1 MKAPTR
7 VLSPATL
14 ADLELPNIKRAQR
27 MLVERFLPHERLQTI
42 VDHIDFL
49 FYRPPQTRAAGLV
62 VAGEPGSGK
71 TMLAKSLHR
80 RYKPEPATDISP
92 ATVPLLVISMT
103 GAREAK
109 TLFNR
114 MLGALG
120 VPDALSY
127 LGSDRERMVLKVC
140 RATRVKMLI
149 VDEIQ
154 DILTST
160 ARQQR
165 IALDT
170 IKLLMNELQI
180 PIIALGTSEAPE
192 AMKLDKH
199 LNARFS
205 YRTLPVWKSD
215 QFLTN
220 FLDAL
225 EASLPLREA
234 SHLSDPS
241 IREALV
247 RLSGGIL
254 DKIVKMVCYAGAHA
268 VEAGEE
274 RITIPWLERGAVQ
287 PPSWAVSSP
296 EALAA

>member
-1 MKAPTR
+1 MEQ
-7 VLSPATL
+7 SPRFLLPSAL
-14 ADLELPNIKRAQR
+14 ADLDLPNIKRAQR
-27 MLVERFLPHERLQTI
+27 LLVERFLPHERLQTI
-42 VDHIDFL
+42 VEHVDFL
-49 FYRPPQTRAAGLV
+49 FHRPPQTRAAGLV
-62 VAGEPGSGK
+62 VSGKPGSGK

-80 RYKPEPATDISP
+80 RFKPEPATDLSP
-92 ATVPLLVISMT
+92 ASVPILVISMT

-127 LGSDRERMVLKVC
+127 IGSDRERMVLKVC

-154 DILTST
+154 DILSST

-170 IKLLMNELQI
+170 IKFLMNELHI
-180 PIIALGTSEAPE
+180 PIIALGTSAAPD
-192 AMKLDKH
+192 AMKLDEH

-215 QFLTN
+215 QFLSN

-234 SHLSDPS
+234 SHLSDPA
-241 IREALV
+241 IRESLIQ
-247 RLSGGIL
+247 LSGGVL
-254 DKIVKMVCYAGAHA
+254 DKIVKTVCYAGAHA
-268 VEAGEE
+268 LQAGEE
-274 RITIPWLERGAVQ
+274 RITVPWLERGAIQ
-287 PPSWAVSSP
+287 MPSWAVSSA